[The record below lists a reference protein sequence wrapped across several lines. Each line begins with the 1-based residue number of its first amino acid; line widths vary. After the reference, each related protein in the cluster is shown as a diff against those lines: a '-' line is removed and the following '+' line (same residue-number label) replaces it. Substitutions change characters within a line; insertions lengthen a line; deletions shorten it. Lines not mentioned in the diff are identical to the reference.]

1 MARRKNIDDATA
13 AAPRKRKL
21 TEEERAAKSAANRE
35 KHRKMNEEREARW
48 AAEAAQKKQIRAA
61 AVEAR
66 RAILHPELPE
76 FEEKHTVCT
85 QDIFETIC
93 MRMAD
98 GERFNHA
105 CHDIGIR
112 KYWVHAFLLA
122 NPENRPVLDAA
133 KRMQA
138 ESWADTIIELA
149 DVATPEDVAVIKTQ
163 IETRKWIMGKNS
175 SRFAERSTLAL
186 EGGDPKKP
194 LEMTIKP
201 GMTAAEAAA
210 AYAAT
215 RRQYNGEE

>member
-1 MARRKNIDDATA
+1 MARRNTKTDDT
-13 AAPRKRKL
+13 AAPRRRKL
-21 TEEERAAKSAANRE
+21 TTAEREAKTAANRE
-35 KHRKMNEEREARW
+35 AHRRRNEERDA
-48 AAEAAQKKQIRAA
+48 AAQVARDAKKQIEAA
-61 AVEAR
+61 AREAR
-66 RAILHPELPE
+66 RAILHPDLPE
-76 FEEKHTVCT
+76 FVERHTICT
-85 QDIFETIC
+85 QDIFEEIC

-149 DVATPEDVAVIKTQ
+149 DVATPEDVAVVKTQ

-175 SRFAERSTLAL
+175 SRFAERSTVAV
-186 EGGDPKKP
+186 EDNTKKK

-210 AYAAT
+210 AYAVT
-215 RRQYNGEE
+215 RRQFNGEE